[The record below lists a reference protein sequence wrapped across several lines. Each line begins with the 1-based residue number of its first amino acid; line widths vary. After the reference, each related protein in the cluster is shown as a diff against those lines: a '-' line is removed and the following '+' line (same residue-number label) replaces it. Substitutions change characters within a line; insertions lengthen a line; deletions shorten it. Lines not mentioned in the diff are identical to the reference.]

1 MSSNLKVNNILPSTG
16 TNIGL
21 GTASG
26 TLNVDGGCKVQVG
39 TALTLGHT
47 QGVQFHTQNL
57 HSEGFEINQINASG
71 IVTASSFSG
80 SGANLTSIPAG
91 NLTGTVAD
99 ARISTL
105 TASKLSG
112 ALPAL
117 DGSALTGVG
126 VGTADSINTSGIITA
141 TSFNGQGKF
150 SNLPNKN
157 LFVNGAVNISQRGN
171 SYSSANS
178 YTADQWYLFATGSTT
193 ERLTTSPPDGFT
205 YYLRCPSTSNSIIFL
220 FPIELTSQGKIGHL
234 KGKTLTIS
242 WYARSESSNTMYVY
256 ADFRNNAGGGDFTPV
271 YNGASDVSSLTSSWV
286 RYSRT
291 FTISVT
297 PHSNNKALFIQL
309 RTPSSGSGSTGTLE
323 IAGVQCEFG
332 DTMTDFEHISPTDD
346 LVRCQRYYQKDTSRN
361 RRFWG
366 SGNVS
371 GRQFPVRFAVE
382 MRDTPSV
389 SFPSTSIDSGS
400 LSANGINK
408 QGYYTNMSGSGR
420 FYEWQHT
427 ATAEL

>member
-1 MSSNLKVNNILPSTG
+1 MASEIRVNKITH
-16 TNIGL
+16 
-21 GTASG
+21 TAG
-26 TLNVDGGCKVQVG
+26 VG
-39 TALTLGHT
+39 TITTSADGI
-47 QGVQFHTQNL
+47 VV
-57 HSEGFEINQINASG
+57 AG
-71 IVTASSFSG
+71 IVTANNFSGNLTGAVTG
-80 SGANLTSIPAG
+80 SGANLTSIPAAQ
-91 NLTGTVAD
+91 LTGTVAD
-99 ARISTL
+99 ARLSTVSS
-105 TASKLSG
+105 SKLSG

-157 LFVNGAVNISQRGN
+157 LFTNGAVNISQRGN

-178 YTADQWYLFATGSTT
+178 YKADQWYLFATGSTT

-220 FPIELTSQGKIGHL
+220 LPIELTSQGKVGHL
-234 KGKTLTIS
+234 KSKTLTVS

-256 ADFRNNAGGGDFTPV
+256 ADFRNAAGGGDFTAV

-323 IAGVQCEFG
+323 ITGAQCEFG

-346 LVRCQRYYQKDTSRN
+346 LVRCQRYFQKDIN
-361 RRFWG
+361 RRRYWG

-371 GRQFPVRFAVE
+371 DRHFPVVYPVE

-389 SFPSTSIDSGS
+389 SFHSTDLDSGS
-400 LSANGINK
+400 ASANGINK
-408 QGYYTNMSGSGR
+408 QGYYFRMSGSGR
-420 FYEWQHT
+420 FYEWAHT
-427 ATAEL
+427 ATAEI

>member
-1 MSSNLKVNNILPSTG
+1 MASEIRVNKITH
-16 TNIGL
+16 
-21 GTASG
+21 TAG
-26 TLNVDGGCKVQVG
+26 VG
-39 TALTLGHT
+39 TITTSADGI
-47 QGVQFHTQNL
+47 VV
-57 HSEGFEINQINASG
+57 AG
-71 IVTASSFSG
+71 IVTANNFSGNLTGAVTG
-80 SGANLTSIPAG
+80 SGANLTSLPAG
-91 NLTGTVAD
+91 QLTGTVAD
-99 ARISTL
+99 ARLSTVSS
-105 TASKLSG
+105 SKLSG

-157 LFVNGAVNISQRGN
+157 LFTNGAVNISQRGN

-220 FPIELTSQGKIGHL
+220 FPIELSSQGKIGHL

-242 WYARSESSNTMYVY
+242 WYARSESSNTMYAY
-256 ADFRNNAGGGDFTPV
+256 ADFRNAAGGGDFTAV

-323 IAGVQCEFG
+323 ITGAQCEFG
-332 DTMTDFEHISPTDD
+332 DTMTDFEHIPPADD
-346 LVRCQRYYQKDTSRN
+346 LTRCE
-361 RRFWG
+361 RFYHQTQGRMSWMT
-366 SGNVS
+366 NVNATDHHKPI
-371 GRQFPVRFAVE
+371 QFPVT
-382 MRDTPSV
+382 MRTSPSV
-389 SFPSTSIDSGS
+389 SFFS
-400 LSANGINK
+400 LSVD
-408 QGYYTNMSGSGR
+408 GSGANPQNVTPNGYACR
-420 FYEWQHT
+420 LQGNGRHASWQHT
-427 ATAEL
+427 ASAEL

>member
-1 MSSNLKVNNILPSTG
+1 MTVIRPNSISGITSITGFGGDIKIFRADGTAADVTVNNITSGVITATHYGSGANLTNLPAANLTG
-16 TNIGL
+16 TLPAIS
-21 GTASG
+21 A
-26 TLNVDGGCKVQVG
+26 
-39 TALTLGHT
+39 
-47 QGVQFHTQNL
+47 
-57 HSEGFEINQINASG
+57 
-71 IVTASSFSG
+71 
-80 SGANLTSIPAG
+80 ANLTSIPAANITG
-91 NLTGTVAD
+91 TLPAISAANLTNVPAANIT
-99 ARISTL
+99 
-105 TASKLSG
+105 G
-112 ALPAL
+112 ALPAI

-141 TSFNGQGKF
+141 TTFNGQGKF

-157 LFVNGAVNISQRGN
+157 LFVNGAANISQRGD
-171 SYSSANS
+171 SYASA
-178 YTADQWYLFATGSTT
+178 YTYKADQWYLFPTGSTT

-205 YYLRCPSTSNSIIFL
+205 YYLRCPSASSSIAFL
-220 FPIELTSQGKIGHL
+220 FPIELTSTGKAGRL
-234 KGKTLTIS
+234 KGKTLTVS

-256 ADFRNNAGGGDFTPV
+256 ADFRNAAGGGDFTAV
-271 YNGASDVSSLTSSWV
+271 YDGASDLSSLTTSWV

-297 PHSNNKALFIQL
+297 PHSNNKGLFIAI
-309 RTPSSGSGSTGTLE
+309 RTPSGQGGTLE

-346 LVRCQRYYQKDTSRN
+346 LLRCQRYYQKDTSR

-389 SFPSTSIDSGS
+389 SFTSTSIDSGS
-400 LSANGINK
+400 LTANGITR

>member
-1 MSSNLKVNNILPSTG
+1 MTVIRPNSISGINSITGNGGDISIFRADGTAADVTVNNITSGVITATTFSGNVTG
-16 TNIGL
+16 
-21 GTASG
+21 
-26 TLNVDGGCKVQVG
+26 NVTG
-39 TALTLGHT
+39 A
-47 QGVQFHTQNL
+47 
-57 HSEGFEINQINASG
+57 
-71 IVTASSFSG
+71 VTG
-80 SGANLTSIPAG
+80 SGANLTSIPAAQ
-91 NLTGTVAD
+91 LTGTVAD
-99 ARISTL
+99 ARLSTVSS
-105 TASKLSG
+105 SKLSG

-157 LFVNGAVNISQRGN
+157 LFVNGAANISQRGN

-178 YTADQWYLFATGSTT
+178 YKADQWYLFATGSTT

-220 FPIELTSQGKIGHL
+220 LPIELTSQGKVGHL
-234 KGKTLTIS
+234 KSKTLTVS

-256 ADFRNNAGGGDFTPV
+256 ADFRNAAGGGDFTAV

-297 PHSNNKALFIQL
+297 PHANNKALFIQL

-323 IAGVQCEFG
+323 ITGAQCEFG

-346 LVRCQRYYQKDTSRN
+346 LVRCQRYFQKDIN
-361 RRFWG
+361 RRRYWG

-371 GRQFPVRFAVE
+371 DRHFPVVYPVE

-389 SFPSTSIDSGS
+389 SFHSTDLDSGS
-400 LSANGINK
+400 ASANGINK
-408 QGYYTNMSGSGR
+408 QGYYFRMSGSGR
-420 FYEWQHT
+420 FYEWAHT
-427 ATAEL
+427 ATAEI

>member
-1 MSSNLKVNNILPSTG
+1 MTVIRPNSISGINSITGFGGDISIFRADGTAADVTVNNITSGVITATTFSGNVTG
-16 TNIGL
+16 
-21 GTASG
+21 
-26 TLNVDGGCKVQVG
+26 NVTG
-39 TALTLGHT
+39 A
-47 QGVQFHTQNL
+47 
-57 HSEGFEINQINASG
+57 
-71 IVTASSFSG
+71 VTG
-80 SGANLTSIPAG
+80 SGANLTSIPAAQ
-91 NLTGTVAD
+91 LTGTVAD
-99 ARISTL
+99 ARLSTVSS
-105 TASKLSG
+105 SKLSG

-157 LFVNGAVNISQRGN
+157 LFTNGAVNISQRGN

-178 YTADQWYLFATGSTT
+178 YKADQWYLFATGSTT

-220 FPIELTSQGKIGHL
+220 LPIELTSQGKVGHL
-234 KGKTLTIS
+234 KSKTLTVS

-256 ADFRNNAGGGDFTPV
+256 ADFRNAAGGGDFTAV

-297 PHSNNKALFIQL
+297 PHANNKALFIQL

-323 IAGVQCEFG
+323 ITGAQCEFG

-346 LVRCQRYYQKDTSRN
+346 LVRCQRYFQKDIN
-361 RRFWG
+361 RRRYWG

-371 GRQFPVRFAVE
+371 DRHFPVVYPVE

-389 SFPSTSIDSGS
+389 SFHSTDLDSGS
-400 LSANGINK
+400 ASANGINK
-408 QGYYTNMSGSGR
+408 QGYYFRMSGSGR
-420 FYEWQHT
+420 FYEWAHT
-427 ATAEL
+427 ATAEI

>member
-1 MSSNLKVNNILPSTG
+1 MTVIRPNSISGVSSITGSGGDISIFRADGTAADVTVNNITSGVITATTFSGNVTG
-16 TNIGL
+16 
-21 GTASG
+21 
-26 TLNVDGGCKVQVG
+26 NVTG
-39 TALTLGHT
+39 A
-47 QGVQFHTQNL
+47 
-57 HSEGFEINQINASG
+57 
-71 IVTASSFSG
+71 VTG
-80 SGANLTSIPAG
+80 SGANLTSLPAG
-91 NLTGTVAD
+91 QLTGTVAD
-99 ARISTL
+99 ARLSTVSS
-105 TASKLSG
+105 SKLSG

-157 LFVNGAVNISQRGN
+157 LFTNGAVNISQRGN

-178 YTADQWYLFATGSTT
+178 YKADQWYLFATGSTT

-220 FPIELTSQGKIGHL
+220 LPIELTSQGKVGHL
-234 KGKTLTIS
+234 KSKTLTVS

-256 ADFRNNAGGGDFTPV
+256 ADFRNAAGGGDFTAV

-297 PHSNNKALFIQL
+297 PHANNKALFIQL

-323 IAGVQCEFG
+323 ITGAQCEFG

-346 LVRCQRYYQKDTSRN
+346 LVRCQRYYQQDTSRN

-389 SFPSTSIDSGS
+389 SFPSTSIASGS

-408 QGYYTNMSGSGR
+408 QGYYFRMSGSGR
-420 FYEWQHT
+420 FYEWAHT
-427 ATAEL
+427 ATAEI

>member
-1 MSSNLKVNNILPSTG
+1 MTSKIVVNNIESDSGISSVTF
-16 TNIGL
+16 TSDIEL
-21 GTASG
+21 GTKN
-26 TLNVDGGCKVQVG
+26 LK
-39 TALTLGHT
+39 GH
-47 QGVQFHTQNL
+47 NL
-57 HSEGFEINQINASG
+57 ESTG
-71 IVTASSFSG
+71 IVTAVSFTG
-80 SGANLTSIPAG
+80 SGANLTNLPAG
-91 NLTGTVAD
+91 NLSGT
-99 ARISTL
+99 
-105 TASKLSG
+105 
-112 ALPAL
+112 LPAL

-157 LFVNGAVNISQRGN
+157 LFTNGAVNISQRGN

-178 YTADQWYLFATGSTT
+178 YKADQWYLFATGSTT

-220 FPIELTSQGKIGHL
+220 LPIELTSQGKVGHL
-234 KGKTLTIS
+234 KSKTLTVS

-256 ADFRNNAGGGDFTPV
+256 ADFRNAAGGGDFTAV

-297 PHSNNKALFIQL
+297 PHANNKALFIQL

-323 IAGVQCEFG
+323 ITGAQCEFG

-346 LVRCQRYYQKDTSRN
+346 LVRCQRYFQKDIN
-361 RRFWG
+361 RRRYWG

-371 GRQFPVRFAVE
+371 DRHFPVVYPVE

-427 ATAEL
+427 ATAEI

>member
-1 MSSNLKVNNILPSTG
+1 MTVIRPNSISGITSITGFGGDISIFRADGTAADVTVNNITSGVITATTFSGNVTG
-16 TNIGL
+16 
-21 GTASG
+21 
-26 TLNVDGGCKVQVG
+26 NVTG
-39 TALTLGHT
+39 A
-47 QGVQFHTQNL
+47 
-57 HSEGFEINQINASG
+57 
-71 IVTASSFSG
+71 VTG
-80 SGANLTSIPAG
+80 SGANLTSIPAAQ
-91 NLTGTVAD
+91 LTGTVAD
-99 ARISTL
+99 ARLSTVSS
-105 TASKLSG
+105 SKLSG

-157 LFVNGAVNISQRGN
+157 LFTNGAVNISQRGN

-178 YTADQWYLFATGSTT
+178 YKADQWYLFATGSTT

-220 FPIELTSQGKIGHL
+220 LPIELTSQGKVGHL
-234 KGKTLTIS
+234 KSKTLTVS

-256 ADFRNNAGGGDFTPV
+256 ADFRNAAGGGDFTAV

-297 PHSNNKALFIQL
+297 PHANNKALFIQL

-323 IAGVQCEFG
+323 ITGAQCEFG

-346 LVRCQRYYQKDTSRN
+346 LVRCQRYFQKDIN
-361 RRFWG
+361 RRRYWG

-371 GRQFPVRFAVE
+371 DRHFPVVYPVE

-389 SFPSTSIDSGS
+389 SFHSTDLDSGS
-400 LSANGINK
+400 ASANGINK
-408 QGYYTNMSGSGR
+408 QGYYFRMSGSGR
-420 FYEWQHT
+420 FYEWAHT
-427 ATAEL
+427 ATAEI

>member
-1 MSSNLKVNNILPSTG
+1 MTVIRPNSISGINSITGNGGDISIFRADGTAADVTVNNITSGVITATTFSGNVTG
-16 TNIGL
+16 
-21 GTASG
+21 
-26 TLNVDGGCKVQVG
+26 NVTG
-39 TALTLGHT
+39 A
-47 QGVQFHTQNL
+47 
-57 HSEGFEINQINASG
+57 
-71 IVTASSFSG
+71 VTG
-80 SGANLTSIPAG
+80 SGANLTSIPAAQ
-91 NLTGTVAD
+91 LTGTVAD
-99 ARISTL
+99 ARLSTVSS
-105 TASKLSG
+105 SKLSG

-157 LFVNGAVNISQRGN
+157 LFTNGAVNISQRGN

-178 YTADQWYLFATGSTT
+178 YKADQWYLFATGSTT

-220 FPIELTSQGKIGHL
+220 LPIELTSQGKVGHL
-234 KGKTLTIS
+234 KSKTLTVS

-256 ADFRNNAGGGDFTPV
+256 ADFRNAAGGGDFTAV

-297 PHSNNKALFIQL
+297 PHANNKALFIQL

-323 IAGVQCEFG
+323 ITGAQCEFG

-346 LVRCQRYYQKDTSRN
+346 LVRCQRYFQKDIN
-361 RRFWG
+361 RRRYWG

-371 GRQFPVRFAVE
+371 DRHFPVVYPVE

-389 SFPSTSIDSGS
+389 SFHSTDLDSGS
-400 LSANGINK
+400 ASANGINK
-408 QGYYTNMSGSGR
+408 QGYYFRMSGSGR
-420 FYEWQHT
+420 FYEWAHT
-427 ATAEL
+427 ATAEI

>member
-1 MSSNLKVNNILPSTG
+1 MTVIRPNSISGITSITGFGGDISIFRDDVTAADVTVNNITSGVITATTFSGNVTG
-16 TNIGL
+16 
-21 GTASG
+21 
-26 TLNVDGGCKVQVG
+26 NVTG
-39 TALTLGHT
+39 A
-47 QGVQFHTQNL
+47 
-57 HSEGFEINQINASG
+57 
-71 IVTASSFSG
+71 VTG
-80 SGANLTSIPAG
+80 SGANLTSIPAAQ
-91 NLTGTVAD
+91 LTGTVAD
-99 ARISTL
+99 ARLSTVSS
-105 TASKLSG
+105 SKLSG

-157 LFVNGAVNISQRGN
+157 LFTNGAVNISQRGN

-178 YTADQWYLFATGSTT
+178 YKADQWYLFATGSTT

-220 FPIELTSQGKIGHL
+220 LPIELTSQGKVGHL
-234 KGKTLTIS
+234 KSKTLTVS
-242 WYARSESSNTMYVY
+242 WYARSESSNTMYAY
-256 ADFRNNAGGGDFTPV
+256 ADFRNAAGVGDFTAV

-297 PHSNNKALFIQL
+297 PHANNKALFIQL

-323 IAGVQCEFG
+323 ITGAQCEFG

-346 LVRCQRYYQKDTSRN
+346 LVRCQRYFQKDIN
-361 RRFWG
+361 RRRYWG

-371 GRQFPVRFAVE
+371 DRHFPVVYPVE

-389 SFPSTSIDSGS
+389 SFHSTDLDSGS
-400 LSANGINK
+400 ASANGINK
-408 QGYYTNMSGSGR
+408 QGYYFRMSGSGR
-420 FYEWQHT
+420 YYEWAHT
-427 ATAEL
+427 LAAEI

>member
-1 MSSNLKVNNILPSTG
+1 MTVIRPNSISGINSITGFGGDISIFRADGTAADVTVNNITSGVITATTFSGNVTG
-16 TNIGL
+16 
-21 GTASG
+21 
-26 TLNVDGGCKVQVG
+26 NVTG
-39 TALTLGHT
+39 A
-47 QGVQFHTQNL
+47 
-57 HSEGFEINQINASG
+57 
-71 IVTASSFSG
+71 VTG
-80 SGANLTSIPAG
+80 SGANLTSIPAAQ
-91 NLTGTVAD
+91 LTGTVAD
-99 ARISTL
+99 ARLSTVSS
-105 TASKLSG
+105 SKLSG

-157 LFVNGAVNISQRGN
+157 LFTNGAVNISQRGN

-178 YTADQWYLFATGSTT
+178 YKADQWYLFATGSTT

-220 FPIELTSQGKIGHL
+220 LPIELTSQGKVGHL
-234 KGKTLTIS
+234 KSKTLTVS

-256 ADFRNNAGGGDFTPV
+256 ADFRNAAGGGDFTAV

-297 PHSNNKALFIQL
+297 PHANNKALFIQL

-323 IAGVQCEFG
+323 ITGAQCEFG

-346 LVRCQRYYQKDTSRN
+346 LVRCQRYFQKDIN
-361 RRFWG
+361 RRRYWG

-371 GRQFPVRFAVE
+371 DRHFPVVYPVE

-389 SFPSTSIDSGS
+389 SFHSTDLDSGS
-400 LSANGINK
+400 ASANAVNK
-408 QGYYTNMSGSGR
+408 QGYYFRMSGSGR
-420 FYEWQHT
+420 YYEWAHT
-427 ATAEL
+427 LAAEI

>member
-1 MSSNLKVNNILPSTG
+1 MASEIRVNKITH
-16 TNIGL
+16 
-21 GTASG
+21 TAG
-26 TLNVDGGCKVQVG
+26 VG
-39 TALTLGHT
+39 TITTSADGI
-47 QGVQFHTQNL
+47 VV
-57 HSEGFEINQINASG
+57 AG
-71 IVTASSFSG
+71 IVTANNFSGNLTGAVTG
-80 SGANLTSIPAG
+80 SGANLTSLPAG
-91 NLTGTVAD
+91 QLTGTVAD
-99 ARISTL
+99 ARLSTVSS
-105 TASKLSG
+105 SKLSG

-126 VGTADSINTSGIITA
+126 IGTADSINTSGIITA

-157 LFVNGAVNISQRGN
+157 LFVNGAANISQRGN

-242 WYARSESSNTMYVY
+242 WYARSESSNTMYAY
-256 ADFRNNAGGGDFTPV
+256 ADFRNAAGGGDFTAV

-323 IAGVQCEFG
+323 ITGAQCEFG
-332 DTMTDFEHISPTDD
+332 DTMTDFEHIPPADD
-346 LVRCQRYYQKDTSRN
+346 LVRCE
-361 RRFWG
+361 RFYHQTQGRMSWMTNVNG
-366 SGNVS
+366 SDHHKPI
-371 GRQFPVRFAVE
+371 QFPVT
-382 MRDTPSV
+382 MRTSPSV
-389 SFPSTSIDSGS
+389 SFFS
-400 LSANGINK
+400 LSVD
-408 QGYYTNMSGSGR
+408 GSGANPQNVTPNGYACR
-420 FYEWQHT
+420 LQGNGRHASWQHT
-427 ATAEL
+427 ASAEL

>member
-1 MSSNLKVNNILPSTG
+1 MTVIRPNSISGITSITGFGGDISIFRADGTAADVTVNNITSGVITATTFSGNVTG
-16 TNIGL
+16 
-21 GTASG
+21 
-26 TLNVDGGCKVQVG
+26 NVTG
-39 TALTLGHT
+39 A
-47 QGVQFHTQNL
+47 
-57 HSEGFEINQINASG
+57 
-71 IVTASSFSG
+71 VTG
-80 SGANLTSIPAG
+80 SGANLTSIPAAQ
-91 NLTGTVAD
+91 LTGTVAD
-99 ARISTL
+99 ARLSTVSS
-105 TASKLSG
+105 SKLSG

-157 LFVNGAVNISQRGN
+157 LFTNGAVNISQRGN

-178 YTADQWYLFATGSTT
+178 YKADQWYLFATGSTT

-220 FPIELTSQGKIGHL
+220 LPIELTSQGKVGHL
-234 KGKTLTIS
+234 KSKTLTVS

-256 ADFRNNAGGGDFTPV
+256 ADFRNAAGGGDFTAV

-297 PHSNNKALFIQL
+297 PHANNKALFIQL

-323 IAGVQCEFG
+323 ITGAQCEFG

-346 LVRCQRYYQKDTSRN
+346 LVRSQRYYQQDTSRN

-427 ATAEL
+427 ATAEI

>member
-1 MSSNLKVNNILPSTG
+1 MASEIRVNKITH
-16 TNIGL
+16 
-21 GTASG
+21 TAG
-26 TLNVDGGCKVQVG
+26 VG
-39 TALTLGHT
+39 TITTSADGI
-47 QGVQFHTQNL
+47 VV
-57 HSEGFEINQINASG
+57 AG
-71 IVTASSFSG
+71 IVTANNFSGNLTGAVTG
-80 SGANLTSIPAG
+80 SGANLTSIPAAQ
-91 NLTGTVAD
+91 LTGTIAD
-99 ARISTL
+99 ARLSTVSS
-105 TASKLSG
+105 SKLSG

-126 VGTADSINTSGIITA
+126 IGTADSINTSGIITA

-157 LFVNGAVNISQRGN
+157 LFVNGAANISQRGN

-256 ADFRNNAGGGDFTPV
+256 ADFRNAAGGGDFTAV

-323 IAGVQCEFG
+323 ITGAQCEFG
-332 DTMTDFEHISPTDD
+332 DTMTDFEHISPADD
-346 LVRCQRYYQKDTSRN
+346 LTRCE
-361 RRFWG
+361 RFYHQTQGRMSWMT
-366 SGNVS
+366 NVNATDHHKPI
-371 GRQFPVRFAVE
+371 QFPVT
-382 MRDTPSV
+382 MRTSPSV
-389 SFPSTSIDSGS
+389 SFFS
-400 LSANGINK
+400 LSVD
-408 QGYYTNMSGSGR
+408 GSGANPQNVTPNGYACR
-420 FYEWQHT
+420 LQGNGRHASWQHT
-427 ATAEL
+427 ASAEL

>member
-1 MSSNLKVNNILPSTG
+1 MTVIRRNSISGINSITGNGGDISIFRADGTAADVTVNNITSGVITATTFSGNVTG
-16 TNIGL
+16 
-21 GTASG
+21 
-26 TLNVDGGCKVQVG
+26 NVTG
-39 TALTLGHT
+39 A
-47 QGVQFHTQNL
+47 
-57 HSEGFEINQINASG
+57 
-71 IVTASSFSG
+71 VTG
-80 SGANLTSIPAG
+80 SGANLTSIPAAQ
-91 NLTGTVAD
+91 LTGTVAD
-99 ARISTL
+99 ARLSTVSS
-105 TASKLSG
+105 SKLSG

-157 LFVNGAVNISQRGN
+157 LFTNGAVNISQRGN

-178 YTADQWYLFATGSTT
+178 YKADQWYLFATGSTT

-242 WYARSESSNTMYVY
+242 WYARSESSNTMYAY
-256 ADFRNNAGGGDFTPV
+256 ADFRNAAGGGDFTAV

-323 IAGVQCEFG
+323 ITGAQCEFG

-346 LVRCQRYYQKDTSRN
+346 LVRCQRYYQQDTSRN

>member
-1 MSSNLKVNNILPSTG
+1 MTVIRPNSISGITSITGFGGDISIFRADGTAADVTVNNITSGVITATTFSGNVTG
-16 TNIGL
+16 
-21 GTASG
+21 
-26 TLNVDGGCKVQVG
+26 NVTG
-39 TALTLGHT
+39 A
-47 QGVQFHTQNL
+47 
-57 HSEGFEINQINASG
+57 
-71 IVTASSFSG
+71 VTG
-80 SGANLTSIPAG
+80 SGANLTSIPAAQ
-91 NLTGTVAD
+91 LTGTVAD
-99 ARISTL
+99 ARLSTVSS
-105 TASKLSG
+105 SKLSG

-157 LFVNGAVNISQRGN
+157 LFTNGAVNISQRGN

-178 YTADQWYLFATGSTT
+178 YKADQWYLFATGSTT

-220 FPIELTSQGKIGHL
+220 LPIELTSQGKVGHL
-234 KGKTLTIS
+234 KSKTLTVS

-256 ADFRNNAGGGDFTPV
+256 ADFRNAAGGGDFTAV

-323 IAGVQCEFG
+323 ITGAQCEFG
-332 DTMTDFEHISPTDD
+332 DTMTDFEHI
-346 LVRCQRYYQKDTSRN
+346 
-361 RRFWG
+361 
-366 SGNVS
+366 
-371 GRQFPVRFAVE
+371 
-382 MRDTPSV
+382 
-389 SFPSTSIDSGS
+389 
-400 LSANGINK
+400 
-408 QGYYTNMSGSGR
+408 
-420 FYEWQHT
+420 
-427 ATAEL
+427 

>member
-1 MSSNLKVNNILPSTG
+1 MTVIRPNSISGVSSITGSGGDISIFRADGTPADVTVNNITSGIITATHYGSGANLTNLPAANLTG
-16 TNIGL
+16 TLPAIS
-21 GTASG
+21 A
-26 TLNVDGGCKVQVG
+26 
-39 TALTLGHT
+39 
-47 QGVQFHTQNL
+47 
-57 HSEGFEINQINASG
+57 
-71 IVTASSFSG
+71 
-80 SGANLTSIPAG
+80 ANLTSIPAANITG
-91 NLTGTVAD
+91 TLPAISAANLTNVPASNITGT
-99 ARISTL
+99 
-105 TASKLSG
+105 
-112 ALPAL
+112 LPAL

-178 YTADQWYLFATGSTT
+178 YKADQWYLFATGSTT

-220 FPIELTSQGKIGHL
+220 LPIELTSQGKVGHL
-234 KGKTLTIS
+234 KGKTLTVS

>member
-1 MSSNLKVNNILPSTG
+1 MTVIRPNSISGITSITGQGGDISIFRADGTTGDLVVNNVTTGIITATTFVGGHSGNGANLTNLPAGNLTG
-16 TNIGL
+16 
-21 GTASG
+21 
-26 TLNVDGGCKVQVG
+26 
-39 TALTLGHT
+39 
-47 QGVQFHTQNL
+47 NL
-57 HSEGFEINQINASG
+57 PAISA
-71 IVTASSFSG
+71 
-80 SGANLTSIPAG
+80 ANLTSIPAANITG
-91 NLTGTVAD
+91 TLPAISAANLTNVPAANITGT
-99 ARISTL
+99 
-105 TASKLSG
+105 
-112 ALPAL
+112 LPAI

-157 LFVNGAVNISQRGN
+157 LFTNGAVNISQRGN

-242 WYARSESSNTMYVY
+242 WYARSESSNTMYAY
-256 ADFRNNAGGGDFTPV
+256 ADFRNAAGGGDFTAV

-332 DTMTDFEHISPTDD
+332 DTMTDFEHISPADD
-346 LVRCQRYYQKDTSRN
+346 LTRCE
-361 RRFWG
+361 RFYHQTQGRMSWMT
-366 SGNVS
+366 NVNATDHHKPI
-371 GRQFPVRFAVE
+371 QFPVT
-382 MRDTPSV
+382 MRTSPSV
-389 SFPSTSIDSGS
+389 SFFS
-400 LSANGINK
+400 LSVD
-408 QGYYTNMSGSGR
+408 GSGANPQNVTPNGYACR
-420 FYEWQHT
+420 LQGNGRHASWQHT
-427 ATAEL
+427 ASAEL

>member
-1 MSSNLKVNNILPSTG
+1 MTVIRPNSISGITSITGFGGDISIFRADGTAADVTVNNITSGVITATTFSGNVTG
-16 TNIGL
+16 
-21 GTASG
+21 
-26 TLNVDGGCKVQVG
+26 NVTG
-39 TALTLGHT
+39 A
-47 QGVQFHTQNL
+47 
-57 HSEGFEINQINASG
+57 
-71 IVTASSFSG
+71 VTG
-80 SGANLTSIPAG
+80 SGANLTSIPAAQ
-91 NLTGTVAD
+91 LTGTVAD
-99 ARISTL
+99 ARLSTVSS
-105 TASKLSG
+105 SKLSG

-157 LFVNGAVNISQRGN
+157 LFTNGAVNISQRGN

-178 YTADQWYLFATGSTT
+178 YKADQWYLFATGSTT

-220 FPIELTSQGKIGHL
+220 LPIELTSQGKVGHL
-234 KGKTLTIS
+234 KSKTLTVS

-256 ADFRNNAGGGDFTPV
+256 ADFRNAAGGGDFTAV

-297 PHSNNKALFIQL
+297 PHANNKALFIQL

-323 IAGVQCEFG
+323 ITGAQCEFG

-346 LVRCQRYYQKDTSRN
+346 LVRCQRYYQQDTSRN

-427 ATAEL
+427 ATAEI

>member
-1 MSSNLKVNNILPSTG
+1 MSILNVNKINPVGGGSTVTIAGIASVTGNIISSGTITGAHHGDGANLTGLPAANLTG
-16 TNIGL
+16 TLPAI
-21 GTASG
+21 
-26 TLNVDGGCKVQVG
+26 
-39 TALTLGHT
+39 
-47 QGVQFHTQNL
+47 
-57 HSEGFEINQINASG
+57 
-71 IVTASSFSG
+71 
-80 SGANLTSIPAG
+80 SGANLTGLPAA
-91 NLTGTVAD
+91 NLTGPLPA
-99 ARISTL
+99 I
-105 TASKLSG
+105 SG
-112 ALPAL
+112 AN
-117 DGSALTGVG
+117 LTDIAAG

-157 LFVNGAVNISQRGN
+157 LFTNGAVNISQRGN

-178 YTADQWYLFATGSTT
+178 YKADQWYLFATGSTT

-220 FPIELTSQGKIGHL
+220 LPIELTSQGKVGHL
-234 KGKTLTIS
+234 KSKTLTVS

-256 ADFRNNAGGGDFTPV
+256 ADFRNAAGGGDFTAV

-297 PHSNNKALFIQL
+297 PHANNKALFIQL

-323 IAGVQCEFG
+323 ITGAQCEFG

-346 LVRCQRYYQKDTSRN
+346 LVRCQRYYQQDTSRN

-427 ATAEL
+427 ATAEI

>member
-1 MSSNLKVNNILPSTG
+1 MTVIRPNSISGITSITGQGGDISIFRADGTTGDLVVNNVTTGIITATTFVGGHSGNGANLTNLPAGNLTG
-16 TNIGL
+16 
-21 GTASG
+21 
-26 TLNVDGGCKVQVG
+26 
-39 TALTLGHT
+39 
-47 QGVQFHTQNL
+47 NL
-57 HSEGFEINQINASG
+57 PAISA
-71 IVTASSFSG
+71 
-80 SGANLTSIPAG
+80 ANLTSIPAANITG
-91 NLTGTVAD
+91 TLPAISAANLTNVPAANITGT
-99 ARISTL
+99 
-105 TASKLSG
+105 
-112 ALPAL
+112 LPAL

-126 VGTADSINTSGIITA
+126 IGTADSINTSGIITA

-157 LFVNGAVNISQRGN
+157 LFTNGAVNISQRGN

-178 YTADQWYLFATGSTT
+178 YKADQWYLFATGSTT

-220 FPIELTSQGKIGHL
+220 FPIELSSQGKIGHL

-242 WYARSESSNTMYVY
+242 WYARSESSNTMYAY
-256 ADFRNNAGGGDFTPV
+256 ADFRNAAGGGDFTAV

-297 PHSNNKALFIQL
+297 PHANNKALFIQL

-323 IAGVQCEFG
+323 ITGAQCEFG

-346 LVRCQRYYQKDTSRN
+346 LVRCQRYYQQDTSRN

-427 ATAEL
+427 ATAEI

>member
-1 MSSNLKVNNILPSTG
+1 MTVIRPNSISGINSITGNGGDISIFRADGTAADVTVNNITSGVITATTFSGNVTG
-16 TNIGL
+16 
-21 GTASG
+21 
-26 TLNVDGGCKVQVG
+26 NVTG
-39 TALTLGHT
+39 A
-47 QGVQFHTQNL
+47 
-57 HSEGFEINQINASG
+57 
-71 IVTASSFSG
+71 VTG
-80 SGANLTSIPAG
+80 SGANLTSIPAAQ
-91 NLTGTVAD
+91 LTGTVAD
-99 ARISTL
+99 ARLSTVSS
-105 TASKLSG
+105 SKLSG

-157 LFVNGAVNISQRGN
+157 LFTNGAVNISQRGN

-178 YTADQWYLFATGSTT
+178 YKADQWYLFATGSTT

-220 FPIELTSQGKIGHL
+220 FPIELTSQGKVGHL
-234 KGKTLTIS
+234 KSKTLTVS

-256 ADFRNNAGGGDFTPV
+256 ADFRNAAGGGDFTAV

-323 IAGVQCEFG
+323 ITGAQCEFG
-332 DTMTDFEHISPTDD
+332 DTMTDFEHIPPADD
-346 LVRCQRYYQKDTSRN
+346 LTRCE
-361 RRFWG
+361 RFYHQTQGRMSWMT
-366 SGNVS
+366 NVNATDHHKPI
-371 GRQFPVRFAVE
+371 QFPVT
-382 MRDTPSV
+382 MRTSPSV
-389 SFPSTSIDSGS
+389 SFFS
-400 LSANGINK
+400 LSVD
-408 QGYYTNMSGSGR
+408 GSGANPQNVTPNGYACR
-420 FYEWQHT
+420 LQGNGRHASWQHT
-427 ATAEL
+427 ASAEL

>member
-1 MSSNLKVNNILPSTG
+1 MSTIKVNKILSATNPTVDIVDGLNVTGVITASTVV
-16 TNIGL
+16 
-21 GTASG
+21 ASG
-26 TLNVDGGCKVQVG
+26 TITGEHHGNG
-39 TALTLGHT
+39 ANLT
-47 QGVQFHTQNL
+47 NL
-57 HSEGFEINQINASG
+57 PAGNLTGNLPAISA
-71 IVTASSFSG
+71 
-80 SGANLTSIPAG
+80 ANLTSIPAANITG
-91 NLTGTVAD
+91 TLPAISAANLTNVPAANITGT
-99 ARISTL
+99 
-105 TASKLSG
+105 
-112 ALPAL
+112 LPAL

-157 LFVNGAVNISQRGN
+157 LFTNGAVNISQRGN

-178 YTADQWYLFATGSTT
+178 YKADQWYLFATGSTT

-220 FPIELTSQGKIGHL
+220 LPIELTSQGKIGHL

-256 ADFRNNAGGGDFTPV
+256 ADFRNAAGGGDFTAV

-297 PHSNNKALFIQL
+297 PHANNKALFIQL

-323 IAGVQCEFG
+323 ITGAQCEFG

-346 LVRCQRYYQKDTSRN
+346 LVRCQRYFQKDIN
-361 RRFWG
+361 RRRYWG

-371 GRQFPVRFAVE
+371 DRHFPVVYPVE

-389 SFPSTSIDSGS
+389 SFHSTTLDSGS
-400 LSANGINK
+400 ASANAVNK
-408 QGYYTNMSGSGR
+408 QGYYFRMSGSGR

-427 ATAEL
+427 ATAEI